1 MHVMPHFLHSELASE
16 YKSGLTKRTSV
27 YVPGSTMADC
37 LDCLTKLPLRH
48 RMDECPL
55 TVIPPINCD
64 GPQCSTKLLLDR
76 CVNERQICG
85 ISA

>member
-16 YKSGLTKRTSV
+16 YESGVTKRTSV
-27 YVPGSTMADC
+27 YVPASTMADC
-37 LDCLTKLPLRH
+37 RDCLTKL
-48 RMDECPL
+48 
-55 TVIPPINCD
+55 
-64 GPQCSTKLLLDR
+64 LLDW